1 MKTHVLVAGAGLAGL
16 AAAREL
22 DDRGIRVTVIEARAR
37 VGGRVMT
44 MRDGFASGQH
54 AEGGADLIESDQSA
68 VREMARRL
76 KLRLIPILR
85 NGIGFYGTGPNE
97 RPSRQSAFGA
107 FQKITQPL
115 ASLVRDYTLAERRW
129 DGALARR
136 LSTQSVAGWLRTIEA
151 GRNRREIAYL
161 RARFRGFRG
170 LFLAD
175 PEELSLL
182 ALVDF
187 FAGDPFGGD
196 GTFLRVAGGN
206 DRLATGLAASLAAPP
221 VLSAVLKRL
230 VTRASG
236 VTATIQ
242 QQSGLATLDA
252 DCAIVTLPPPLV
264 TQVEFDPPLPPP
276 QADAFREVRMGAA
289 SRVLLQ
295 FETRFWKRRRQPGLF
310 ASDLATGAV
319 WDGNED
325 QRRGGAGILSLLA
338 GGGAS
343 RELRALMTEEGPAA
357 VASRMAWLGRPSRLI
372 ASQLVSWDTDP
383 WAGGGYVA
391 FHAGFN
397 PLARAWLARPSGRV
411 LFAGEHTSERWQG
424 YMNGAIESGQRAA
437 SEATALTNDQ

>member
-1 MKTHVLVAGAGLAGL
+1 MTTQVLVAGAGLAGL

-22 DDRGIRVTVIEARAR
+22 EDRGLHATVIEARAR

-44 MRDGFASGQH
+44 LRDGFASGQH

-76 KLRLIPILR
+76 ALRLVPILR
-85 NGIGFYGTGPNE
+85 NGMGFYGTGRHG
-97 RPSRQSAFGA
+97 RPARQSAFGA
-107 FQKITQPL
+107 FRKITQPL
-115 ASLVRDYTLAERRW
+115 AALVRDYKLAERRW
-129 DGALARR
+129 DGALARD
-136 LSTQSVAGWLRTIEA
+136 LSSQSVAEWLRTIES
-151 GRNRREIAYL
+151 GRTAREIAHL

-196 GTFLRVAGGN
+196 DTFLRVAGGN
-206 DRLATGLAASLAAPP
+206 DRLASALAASLEQPP
-221 VLSAVLKRL
+221 VLGAVLKRL
-230 VTRASG
+230 VTRRSG

-242 QQSGLATLDA
+242 QRSGLATLEA

-276 QADAFREVRMGAA
+276 QADAFRAVRMGAA

-295 FETRFWKRRRQPGLF
+295 FETRFWTRRRQPSLF

-325 QRRGGAGILSLLA
+325 QRRGGPGILSLLA

-343 RELRALMTEEGPAA
+343 RELRALMTEEGPAG
-357 VASRMAWLGRPSRLI
+357 VAARMAWLGRPSRLI
-372 ASQLVSWDTDP
+372 ASHLVSWDIDP
-383 WAGGGYVA
+383 WSGGGYVA
-391 FHAGFN
+391 FHAGFD

-411 LFAGEHTSERWQG
+411 IFAGEHTSERWQG

-437 SEATALTNDQ
+437 SEAALLLH